1 MSIAWGGLFIVLRVF
16 GDTSM
21 MMNRTSPTLLLYY
34 NAKLGDYEWHKRISM
49 SETKNK
55 STGLPMGYA
64 PSDSEVQKYL
74 DVWDQLDDYVCQEVA
89 LTSLFSKY
97 PNNTDI
103 NEVLIKCTVLNQFYS
118 AGVKGIDLLPLAEH
132 IVSLNIDQNLQDGD
146 WGVVEKISNC
156 KLRNYY
162 SFASKYCN
170 WHNPQK
176 YPIYDSYV
184 DNVLYALRKDIENII
199 IIQRKDLKIYEIYG
213 NALTAIA
220 NKYNLK
226 AVRINNTN
234 DVNFKILDKYLWLLG
249 KLYFSK
255 TTTTTVND
263 IIKALKGQVCRITVG
278 DYIIVRAAN
287 GSIKVTVNGSVA
299 TNTKEALRRIAKII
313 GFSFEESWNT
323 RQFGKNLI
331 EYIKTNN
338 ITLIEQ

>member
-1 MSIAWGGLFIVLRVF
+1 M
-16 GDTSM
+16 
-21 MMNRTSPTLLLYY
+21 
-34 NAKLGDYEWHKRISM
+34 
-49 SETKNK
+49 
-55 STGLPMGYA
+55 
-64 PSDSEVQKYL
+64 
-74 DVWDQLDDYVCQEVA
+74 
-89 LTSLFSKY
+89 
-97 PNNTDI
+97 
-103 NEVLIKCTVLNQFYS
+103 
-118 AGVKGIDLLPLAEH
+118 
-132 IVSLNIDQNLQDGD
+132 
-146 WGVVEKISNC
+146 
-156 KLRNYY
+156 
-162 SFASKYCN
+162 
-170 WHNPQK
+170 HNPQK

-263 IIKALKGQVCRITVG
+263 IIKALKGHVCRITVG

-331 EYIKTNN
+331 EYIKT
-338 ITLIEQ
+338 I

>member
-1 MSIAWGGLFIVLRVF
+1 
-16 GDTSM
+16 
-21 MMNRTSPTLLLYY
+21 
-34 NAKLGDYEWHKRISM
+34 M
-49 SETKNK
+49 SETKDK
-55 STGLPMGYA
+55 ATGLPMGYS

-74 DVWDQLDDYVCQEVA
+74 DVWDQLDDYVSQEVA
-89 LTSLFSKY
+89 LTSLFSNY

-132 IVSLNIDQNLQDGD
+132 IVSLNIDQNLQDGSWD
-146 WGVVEKISNC
+146 VVEKIVKC
-156 KLRNYY
+156 KKLRNYY
-162 SFASKYCN
+162 SFASKYCS

-184 DNVLYALRKDIENII
+184 DNVLYALRKDIENIKY
-199 IIQRKDLKIYEIYG
+199 RKDLKNYKVYG

-263 IIKALKGQVCRITVG
+263 IIKALEGQVCRITVG
-278 DYIIVRAAN
+278 DYIIN

-299 TNTKEALRRIAKII
+299 TNTKDALRRIAKII

-338 ITLIEQ
+338 ITEKQ